1 MTSHN
6 IRKLLGFSQKDLADC
21 FSIPIATVR
30 NWDAKDCMPTYIGE
44 MLSYIYVCE
53 EYRTPPCVRR
63 LLENQR
69 AQSAPECIDQATSP
83 VTT

>member
-1 MTSHN
+1 MTSHT

-21 FSIPIATVR
+21 FGIPIATVR
-30 NWDAKDCMPTYIGE
+30 NWDSKDCMPTYIGE
-44 MLSYIYVCE
+44 MLSYIYACE

-69 AQSAPECIDQATSP
+69 EQSAPECTDQPTRP